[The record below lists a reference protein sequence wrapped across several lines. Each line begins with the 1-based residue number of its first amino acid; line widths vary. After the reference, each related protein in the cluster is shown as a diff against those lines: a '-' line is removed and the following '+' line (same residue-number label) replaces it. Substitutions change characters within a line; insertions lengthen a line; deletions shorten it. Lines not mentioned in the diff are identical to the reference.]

1 MRRTPR
7 FALAALTSLAL
18 WIAAGVPSPAAAQDD
33 DSAERVPPV
42 AASTSGEASLQSGRT
57 LGVGETMIGAAAGWP
72 WIWAQVEL
80 GLSSAFNLGVRVAML
95 YGSPIMALEAGVGGE
110 LAVPM
115 RIHVYGQH
123 DHDLDVSIFATPAF
137 TFGEAAGVGEGG
149 TVFSG
154 DFGWSSRLELGAL
167 IGYRA
172 MERFTLLFGL
182 GGHVGFVHTEAVGD
196 PEVIGGLLARFGLE
210 GLISRDTM
218 LFAVAEGGVGFV
230 PDRGAGAPLFRGGVP
245 PILRISLGVAYLL

>member
-18 WIAAGVPSPAAAQDD
+18 WLAAGVPSPAAAQDD

-115 RIHVYGQH
+115 RIHLYGEG
-123 DHDLDVSIFATPAF
+123 DLDLAAFITPAF
-137 TFGEAAGVGEGG
+137 AIGEAAATAGEGKVIIS
-149 TVFSG
+149 TSPSPRRCAASRPQG
-154 DFGWSSRLELGAL
+154 D
-167 IGYRA
+167 
-172 MERFTLLFGL
+172 
-182 GGHVGFVHTEAVGD
+182 
-196 PEVIGGLLARFGLE
+196 
-210 GLISRDTM
+210 
-218 LFAVAEGGVGFV
+218 
-230 PDRGAGAPLFRGGVP
+230 
-245 PILRISLGVAYLL
+245 